1 MVYCTGK
8 WKAWKRVVF
17 FIHRQY
23 DNNGSTLGWRHLES
37 LYMSP
42 FHSKSLCWSLVLNL
56 WVSKSFISL
65 FSQQVVVYFFIY
77 FQLLFSFYVSPLNHN
92 LQILVSDSGLTRTL
106 GNVRLAQSLF
116 VIREDGWERAV
127 SQTPLSTI
135 HLCLTYLFEQPRYQ
149 SLAYPR
155 VLSLNHSLCRL

>member
-77 FQLLFSFYVSPLNHN
+77 FQLLFLSHFMSHFESWPPNPGEWLRFNQNSGQCQIGSITLCHSRGRMREGCESDPVEHHSPLPDVPFRASYRGTSHSPI
-92 LQILVSDSGLTRTL
+92 QGS
-106 GNVRLAQSLF
+106 SL
-116 VIREDGWERAV
+116 
-127 SQTPLSTI
+127 
-135 HLCLTYLFEQPRYQ
+135 
-149 SLAYPR
+149 
-155 VLSLNHSLCRL
+155 